1 MSHAINPK
9 KIMLFAFKCSE
20 ANTKECICLPE
31 IEKHGEFYIH
41 LHKVVQD
48 LNYIF

>member
-1 MSHAINPK
+1 MSHAFNTK
-9 KIMLFAFKCSE
+9 KFMLIAFKCRE

-41 LHKVVQD
+41 LQ
-48 LNYIF
+48 YIKKKLKI